1 MEKEEL
7 IGEIIALQRKVD
19 RVRRQYQLD
28 IWMSLPLTI
37 AQLKCLFFI
46 SNHGSTNSSKLA
58 EALRV
63 TPTNITGIVDRL
75 VKQGLVSRSVDA
87 QDRRML
93 VLKATI
99 KGEGLVA
106 NLRERKR
113 SRFSKALAYISTDDL
128 AILHQGLTSL
138 AKAVEARKE
147 EANADND

>member
-99 KGEGLVA
+99 KGGGLVA
-106 NLRERKR
+106 NLREMKR
-113 SRFSKALAYISTDDL
+113 SRFSKVLACMSADEL
-128 AILHQGLTSL
+128 AILRQGLASL
-138 AKAVEARKE
+138 ARAVEARE
-147 EANADND
+147 E

>member
-7 IGEIIALQRKVD
+7 IAEIVELQRKID

-46 SNHGSTNSSKLA
+46 SNRGSTNSSKLA

-63 TPTNITGIVDRL
+63 TPTNITGVVDRL

-93 VLKATI
+93 VLRATTE
-99 KGEGLVA
+99 GEGIVA
-106 NLRERKR
+106 SLRERKR
-113 SRFSKALAYISTDDL
+113 SGLSKALARMSGDEL
-128 AILHQGLTSL
+128 AALYRGLGSL
-138 AKAVEARKE
+138 ARVIETHE
-147 EANADND
+147 EA